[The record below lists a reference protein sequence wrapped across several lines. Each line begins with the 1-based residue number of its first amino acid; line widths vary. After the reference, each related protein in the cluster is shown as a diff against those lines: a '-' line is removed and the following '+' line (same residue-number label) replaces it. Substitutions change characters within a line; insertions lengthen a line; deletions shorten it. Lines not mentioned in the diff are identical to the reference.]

1 MCRKRSLAT
10 RFCGCRVFKERRK
23 TVAAFL
29 YFFSLIIVKSLQ
41 LRGCRQIAEPRKY
54 CLVCVIVLF
63 SVCFLYFFFF
73 VSHRLEF
80 RSSTTLCPNIFS
92 VQIAIQ
98 KSFLSWDTLK
108 THLILSLRLLKA
120 NHIKEFSFLGQSDE
134 LYLLS
139 TLSQT

>member
-1 MCRKRSLAT
+1 MCDC
-10 RFCGCRVFKERRK
+10 FIWRVF
-23 TVAAFL
+23 
-29 YFFSLIIVKSLQ
+29 SL
-41 LRGCRQIAEPRKY
+41 
-54 CLVCVIVLF
+54 
-63 SVCFLYFFFF
+63 FFF
-73 VSHRLEF
+73 VSHRLGF

-134 LYLLS
+134 LFLLS
-139 TLSQT
+139 TLSQTQNQARPSVPLSQMQTQARPWVPTFSISYPASISNHSL